1 MAPGPGLRLGRRI
14 SASRDPYLCARLGL
28 ACAMAAG
35 AVLLISGVSDEGPSQ
50 PRPSQ
55 AGSTA
60 AVVSGR
66 LPGASADLARLAV
79 AALPPAEPV
88 RLRIGA
94 IGVDAPMAR
103 VGLDAAGALRAPAAS
118 SPGVAGWYGDGT
130 APGTAGTAIATGH
143 VDTPTGGPGVFYNLG
158 DLTEGAT
165 IEISRA
171 DRRTVVF
178 TVRAVELHDRKN
190 FPSRKVYGSTGRP
203 ELRLITCGGRY
214 VKGTGYQS
222 NVVVYATLTAVA

>member
-1 MAPGPGLRLGRRI
+1 MAPAPWLRLGRPI
-14 SASRDPYLCARLGL
+14 SAPRDPYLCARLGL
-28 ACAMAAG
+28 LCAMAAG

-50 PRPSQ
+50 HRPPR
-55 AGSTA
+55 AGATA
-60 AVVSGR
+60 VDSGR
-66 LPGASADLARLAV
+66 LPGASADPARLAV
-79 AALPPAEPV
+79 SALPPAAPV

-130 APGTAGTAIATGH
+130 APGSAGTAVATGH
-143 VDTPTGGPGVFYNLG
+143 VDTPTGGPGVFYDLG
-158 DLTEGAT
+158 DLAEGAT

-171 DRRTVVF
+171 DRRTAVF

-190 FPSRKVYGSTGRP
+190 FPSEKVYGSTGRA

-222 NVVVYATLTAVA
+222 NVVVYATLTAVT

>member
-1 MAPGPGLRLGRRI
+1 MAPGLGPRLGRRI
-14 SASRDPYLCARLGL
+14 GASHDPYLCSRLGL
-28 ACAMAAG
+28 ACALAAG
-35 AVLLISGVSDEGPSQ
+35 VVLLFSGVSDEGPPQ
-50 PRPSQ
+50 PRPPR

-60 AVVSGR
+60 VDSG
-66 LPGASADLARLAV
+66 GLAV
-79 AALPPAEPV
+79 SALPPAEPV

-94 IGVDAPMAR
+94 IGVNAPMAR
-103 VGLDAAGALRAPAAS
+103 VGLDAAGALRAPAPS

-130 APGTAGTAIATGH
+130 APGSAGTAVATGH
-143 VDTPTGGPGVFYNLG
+143 VDTPTGGPGVFYDLG

-165 IEISRA
+165 VEVSRA
-171 DRRTVVF
+171 DRRTAVF

-190 FPSRKVYGSTGRP
+190 FPSEKVYGSTGRP

-222 NVVVYATLTAVA
+222 NVVVYATLTAVT

>member
-1 MAPGPGLRLGRRI
+1 MAPGLGPRLGRRI
-14 SASRDPYLCARLGL
+14 GASHDPYLCARLGL
-28 ACAMAAG
+28 ACALAAG
-35 AVLLISGVSDEGPSQ
+35 VVLLFSGVSDEGP
-50 PRPSQ
+50 PRPPQ

-60 AVVSGR
+60 VDS
-66 LPGASADLARLAV
+66 ARLTAS
-79 AALPPAEPV
+79 ALPPAEPV

-94 IGVDAPMAR
+94 IGVNAPMAR
-103 VGLDAAGALRAPAAS
+103 VGLDAAGALLAPAAS

-130 APGTAGTAIATGH
+130 APGSAGTAIATGH
-143 VDTPTGGPGVFYNLG
+143 VDTPTGDPGVFYDLG

-171 DRRTVVF
+171 DRRTAVF

-190 FPSRKVYGSTGRP
+190 FPSEKVYGSTGRP

-222 NVVVYATLTAVA
+222 NVVVYSTLTAVT